1 MQKAEIIIYTEK
13 VNNTDYKIEVRVE
26 DDTVWLTQMQMA
38 ELFEATKQNVSLH
51 IKNVFKEGELDQTS
65 TVKEYLTVQSEGV
78 RKIKRK
84 VLYYNLDVIISV
96 GYRVKSLRGTKFR
109 MWANKVLKEYLLN
122 GHVVNY
128 RLNSVEEEVNQIKGR
143 MNDIEFLVQTNLPP
157 NDGVFYDGQIFDAW
171 EFVSGLIREAKKSI
185 ILIDNYVDDSV
196 LSLLAKRNPGVKAN
210 IFTSNINKQIQI
222 DIDKHNQQYPQI
234 DLKHFSKSHDRF
246 LIVDEE
252 IVYHIGAS
260 LKDLGKKWFA
270 FSRIK
275 LDAAEMIRKLKTET
289 E

>member
-1 MQKAEIIIYTEK
+1 MSGE
-13 VNNTDYKIEVRVE
+13 
-26 DDTVWLTQMQMA
+26 
-38 ELFEATKQNVSLH
+38 EA
-51 IKNVFKEGELDQTS
+51 
-65 TVKEYLTVQSEGV
+65 
-78 RKIKRK
+78 KR
-84 VLYYNLDVIISV
+84 
-96 GYRVKSLRGTKFR
+96 
-109 MWANKVLKEYLLN
+109 
-122 GHVVNY
+122 
-128 RLNSVEEEVNQIKGR
+128 VEEEVNQIKGR

-157 NDGVFYDGQIFDAW
+157 NEGVFYDSQIFDAW

-196 LSLLAKRNPGVKAN
+196 LSILAKRNPGVEATV
-210 IFTSNINKQIQI
+210 FTSNINKQIQI
-222 DIDKHNQQYPQI
+222 DRDKHNQQYPQI